1 MLSSVKKLHITDLTL
16 SAVYHNGLNAQ
27 YVREFYESLLELGI
41 TYVQMPIMA
50 LDAVGHALIPS
61 RTVLEIPT
69 GWTDIPS
76 GFGGYIGSVSE
87 IEGRTV
93 CEAAIGGDA
102 PCVVDEVRVT
112 ADAALFWADYLA
124 VFNALIKDPR
134 SSLCVRDAKELG
146 TALTVEWVLAGGK
159 NIAAS
164 FSGAG
169 GYAPLEEVLVALHVT
184 GQTMESVRLDQLRF
198 ISKAFERMTG
208 RAIPAHKAAIGAG
221 LFDVESGVHVDGL
234 AKNRQ
239 CYEPF
244 SPETVGAQRRFVIGK
259 HSGKRALSLKLE
271 ELGLPANCDLKRLL
285 ELVREESI
293 RAGGAVD
300 NDTFA
305 RLVRRVLEEAAA

>member
-1 MLSSVKKLHITDLTL
+1 M
-16 SAVYHNGLNAQ
+16 G
-27 YVREFYESLLELGI
+27 EFYESLLELGV
-41 TYVQMPIMA
+41 TYVQMPISA

-61 RTVLEIPT
+61 RTVLEYPMS
-69 GWTDIPS
+69 WADVPS
-76 GFGGYIGSVSE
+76 GFGGYIGTTSNGK
-87 IEGRTV
+87 GRTV
-93 CEAAIGGDA
+93 CDTAIGSDA
-102 PCVVDEVRVT
+102 PCFADEVRVS

-124 VFNALIKDPR
+124 VFDALIKDPR
-134 SSLCVRDAKELG
+134 SSLCVRDAKDFG
-146 TALTVEWVLAGGK
+146 TAITVEWVLAGGK
-159 NIAAS
+159 NITAS
-164 FSGAG
+164 FAGAG

-184 GQTMESVRLDQLRF
+184 GQPMESVRLDQLRF
-198 ISKAFERMTG
+198 VSKAFERMTG
-208 RAIPAHKAAIGAG
+208 RAITAHKAVIGAG
-221 LFDVESGVHVDGL
+221 LFEVESGVHVDGL

-271 ELGLPANCDLKRLL
+271 ELGLPANCDLDRLL

-300 NDTFA
+300 NDTFT